1 MTKNTSIKKRQE
13 LSLANQKQNVE
24 ALLQHPYLWRA
35 SQAPPTSEQP
45 ANSNSVIKS
54 GFSQV
59 DKLLCNNGW
68 PLGNL
73 IECLA
78 PLSSS
83 HHFKYSSVQHNSLS
97 QNNNIMQGALHL
109 FLPAIRQLASK
120 KRPIILVAPPY
131 VPYLPGWHINTD
143 STQASPLWV
152 VSPDT
157 TTHLLWACEQ
167 ILQSNSAST
176 VLIWLNPL
184 KKQQHGESQK
194 KNHYH
199 LRSVHLRKLQ
209 LAARRS
215 QSLVV
220 ALRDINNQQKSSPA
234 PLRICLE
241 PTAYK
246 QKTRLQVHFLKQPGS
261 WGGQKTTIA
270 WHNRL
275 QTAAIA
281 ANQWPVYN
289 PTQDLLNNYRQEKN
303 DNLAQST
310 TSTAKWS

>member
-83 HHFKYSSVQHNSLS
+83 HHFKYGSVQHNSLS

-167 ILQSNSAST
+167 ILRSNSAST

-194 KNHYH
+194 K
-199 LRSVHLRKLQ
+199 K
-209 LAARRS
+209 
-215 QSLVV
+215 
-220 ALRDINNQQKSSPA
+220 
-234 PLRICLE
+234 PL
-241 PTAYK
+241 P
-246 QKTRLQVHFLKQPGS
+246 
-261 WGGQKTTIA
+261 
-270 WHNRL
+270 
-275 QTAAIA
+275 
-281 ANQWPVYN
+281 
-289 PTQDLLNNYRQEKN
+289 
-303 DNLAQST
+303 LAQCTFKKIT
-310 TSTAKWS
+310 TSRTP

>member
-1 MTKNTSIKKRQE
+1 
-13 LSLANQKQNVE
+13 
-24 ALLQHPYLWRA
+24 
-35 SQAPPTSEQP
+35 
-45 ANSNSVIKS
+45 
-54 GFSQV
+54 
-59 DKLLCNNGW
+59 
-68 PLGNL
+68 
-73 IECLA
+73 
-78 PLSSS
+78 
-83 HHFKYSSVQHNSLS
+83 
-97 QNNNIMQGALHL
+97 MQGALHL

-241 PTAYK
+241 PTNKKHAYK
-246 QKTRLQVHFLKQPGS
+246 YTS
-261 WGGQKTTIA
+261 
-270 WHNRL
+270 
-275 QTAAIA
+275 
-281 ANQWPVYN
+281 
-289 PTQDLLNNYRQEKN
+289 LNNPVAGAVRKPRLLGIIAYRQQLSQPISGLFITLHK
-303 DNLAQST
+303 T
-310 TSTAKWS
+310 Y